1 MQETY
6 SKLQIEKKKIKV
18 LSEDKVAIWLLK
30 KLINVYEEQSSVL
43 KTSLE
48 FIDINFSWTQL
59 IQLRDQDSGNFKNY
73 IFMLDPDMN
82 PQNTPD
88 DNLAQYIRD
97 NNVSFSVNTST
108 DNVFT
113 LPGNYAI
120 EKELWLFLN
129 KIDPNDSLF

>member
-1 MQETY
+1 YTSVETPGNIKLRINPSKEFLENNLQETY

-82 PQNTPD
+82 PQN
-88 DNLAQYIRD
+88 
-97 NNVSFSVNTST
+97 
-108 DNVFT
+108 
-113 LPGNYAI
+113 
-120 EKELWLFLN
+120 
-129 KIDPNDSLF
+129 

>member
-1 MQETY
+1 
-6 SKLQIEKKKIKV
+6 
-18 LSEDKVAIWLLK
+18 
-30 KLINVYEEQSSVL
+30 
-43 KTSLE
+43 
-48 FIDINFSWTQL
+48 
-59 IQLRDQDSGNFKNY
+59 
-73 IFMLDPDMN
+73 MLDPDMN